1 MRPWDP
7 SLVACDSV
15 LSRGGGEEDQE
26 GPYASLCSGREG
38 SGQPQRCIC
47 VFRGFV
53 SPDNPPLPR
62 GFYFP
67 EGRTLP
73 TEVLMQYLQL
83 LWEHSRAIG
92 ESYRIRRVGV

>member
-1 MRPWDP
+1 MHRCV
-7 SLVACDSV
+7 VAERVQVSHSDA
-15 LSRGGGEEDQE
+15 
-26 GPYASLCSGREG
+26 YACSEVRLPR
-38 SGQPQRCIC
+38 Q
-47 VFRGFV
+47 
-53 SPDNPPLPR
+53 PPLPR